1 MEYDVRSLSR
11 RFIAASSASDG
22 AYYRWAKRSNVTLN
36 TLDLLYALDDGLPHS
51 QKQICE
57 EWLIPKTTI
66 NTAVK
71 SCRDAGY
78 ITLEPM
84 PGHPKQRQLC
94 LTEAGRAY
102 ARDALADLHAAEDRA
117 MAETVARFGP
127 EFVDAVE
134 LFCAIFRALLNSTS
148 PQKEENNPV

>member
-1 MEYDVRSLSR
+1 MEYDIRTLNR
-11 RFIAASSASDG
+11 RLIAANSAADG

-57 EWLIPKTTI
+57 EWGIPKTTI

-78 ITLEPM
+78 ITLGPM
-84 PGHPKQRQLC
+84 PGRSRQLQLC
-94 LTEAGRAY
+94 LTESGRAY
-102 ARDALADLHAAEDRA
+102 AREALEALYAAEDQA
-117 MAETVARFGP
+117 MARAAARFGP
-127 EFVDAVE
+127 EFVDAME
-134 LFCAIFRALLNSTS
+134 FFCARFQEALDGG
-148 PQKEENNPV
+148 PVKKEETGSV